1 MKLGSFLA
9 VILLGLIAAGHLLR
23 LALRIPVQVGGIA
36 IPLWASMLGFVVSGA
51 IAAQLWRER
60 TESVNLLQ
68 TKEANSSLSAD
79 GKEELSAYLEYNKIL
94 RSWFVAFGVGGPALF
109 LINAQLGNRLAESGQ
124 LAQVSAMFLVGA
136 GSQVVGALINKTSNW
151 YVYRGAR
158 DPAYQTK
165 RRYRFCKWVVVQF
178 WLDIALDLI
187 SVTAF
192 GFATWHLL
200 TVFGSG

>member
-1 MKLGSFLA
+1 
-9 VILLGLIAAGHLLR
+9 
-23 LALRIPVQVGGIA
+23 VGQHA
-36 IPLWASMLGFVVSGA
+36 RVRRAGA

-60 TESVNLLQ
+60 TESANPLQ
-68 TKEANSSLSAD
+68 TEAANSSLSAD

-109 LINAQLGNRLAESGQ
+109 LINAQLGRRLAESGQ
-124 LAQVSAMFLVGA
+124 LAQVSGMFLVGA

-158 DPAYQTK
+158 DPVYQTK
-165 RRYRFCKWVVVQF
+165 RRYWFCKWVVVQF

-187 SVTAF
+187 AVTAF
-192 GFATWHLL
+192 GFATWQLL